1 VLRRAGSSPASR
13 TIFISQTSL
22 SSPRLSPMTDQSQD
36 YVAGSCN
43 IGPSEIHRRYQVAI
57 TGGVLY
63 TILAIALI
71 ASNQGSTTRLIAFA
85 PAMLAS
91 VGFIQARARFCFAY
105 GLMGVFNFDTA
116 GDVKKVKDPAALKA
130 DRAAALKIVLKSV
143 LSASLMTALVVLL

>member
-1 VLRRAGSSPASR
+1 MS
-13 TIFISQTSL
+13 
-22 SSPRLSPMTDQSQD
+22 D

-63 TILAIALI
+63 SLLAIFLI
-71 ASNQGSTTRLIAFA
+71 ASDQSTSTRLIAFA

-91 VGFIQARARFCFAY
+91 VGFIQARNRFCFAY

-116 GDVKKVKDPAALKA
+116 GDVKKIKNPAALKA
-130 DRAAALKIVLKSV
+130 DRTNALKIIGKSF
-143 LSASLMTALVVLL
+143 LLASVMTALVVIL

>member
-1 VLRRAGSSPASR
+1 
-13 TIFISQTSL
+13 
-22 SSPRLSPMTDQSQD
+22 MTD

-63 TILAIALI
+63 ALLSI
-71 ASNQGSTTRLIAFA
+71 FLVASDQATSTRLIAFA

-91 VGFIQARARFCFAY
+91 VGFIQARNRFCFAY

-116 GDVKKVKDPAALKA
+116 GDVKKIKDPAALKA
-130 DRAAALKIVLKSV
+130 DRTNALKIIAKS
-143 LSASLMTALVVLL
+143 LLLASLMTALVVIL

>member
-1 VLRRAGSSPASR
+1 MS
-13 TIFISQTSL
+13 
-22 SSPRLSPMTDQSQD
+22 D

-63 TILAIALI
+63 ALLSIILV
-71 ASNQGSTTRLIAFA
+71 ASDQATSTRLIAFA

-91 VGFIQARARFCFAY
+91 VGFIQARNRFCFAY

-116 GDVKKVKDPAALKA
+116 GDVKKIKDPAALKA
-130 DRAAALKIVLKSV
+130 DRLHALKIVLKSLLLAAV
-143 LSASLMTALVVLL
+143 MTALVVIL

>member
-1 VLRRAGSSPASR
+1 
-13 TIFISQTSL
+13 
-22 SSPRLSPMTDQSQD
+22 MTDQTPE

-63 TILAIALI
+63 TILSIALI
-71 ASNQGSTTRLIAFA
+71 ATNQGTSSRLIAFA

-91 VGFIQARARFCFAY
+91 VGYIQARNRFCFAY
-105 GLMGVFNFDTA
+105 GLMGVFNFDKA
-116 GDVKKVKDPAALKA
+116 GDVKKIKDPAALKA
-130 DRAAALKIVLKSV
+130 DRANALKIVFKSL

>member
-1 VLRRAGSSPASR
+1 
-13 TIFISQTSL
+13 
-22 SSPRLSPMTDQSQD
+22 MTDQSSA

-57 TGGVLY
+57 TGGVLF

-71 ASNQGSTTRLIAFA
+71 ATNQGTTTRLIAFA

-116 GDVKKVKDPAALKA
+116 GDVKKIKDPAALKA
-130 DRAAALKIVLKSV
+130 DRTAALKIVFKSV

>member
-1 VLRRAGSSPASR
+1 MS
-13 TIFISQTSL
+13 
-22 SSPRLSPMTDQSQD
+22 D

-63 TILAIALI
+63 SLLAIFLI
-71 ASNQGSTTRLIAFA
+71 ASDQSTSTRLIAFA

-91 VGFIQARARFCFAY
+91 VGFIQARNRFCFAY

-116 GDVKKVKDPAALKA
+116 GDVKKIKDLAALKA
-130 DRAAALKIVLKSV
+130 DRTNALKIIGKSF
-143 LSASLMTALVVLL
+143 LLASVMTALVVIL

>member
-1 VLRRAGSSPASR
+1 MS
-13 TIFISQTSL
+13 
-22 SSPRLSPMTDQSQD
+22 D

-63 TILAIALI
+63 SILAIFLI
-71 ASNQGSTTRLIAFA
+71 SSDQSTSTRLIAFA

-91 VGFIQARARFCFAY
+91 VGFIQARNRFCFAY

-116 GDVKKVKDPAALKA
+116 GDVKKIKDSAALKA
-130 DRAAALKIVLKSV
+130 DRINALKIIGKS
-143 LSASLMTALVVLL
+143 LLLASVMTALVVIL

>member
-1 VLRRAGSSPASR
+1 
-13 TIFISQTSL
+13 
-22 SSPRLSPMTDQSQD
+22 MTD

-63 TILAIALI
+63 ALLSI
-71 ASNQGSTTRLIAFA
+71 FLVASDQTTSTRLIAFA

-91 VGFIQARARFCFAY
+91 VGFIQARNRFCFAY

-116 GDVKKVKDPAALKA
+116 GDVKKIKDPAALKA
-130 DRAAALKIVLKSV
+130 DRINALKIVLKSFLLAAV
-143 LSASLMTALVVLL
+143 MTAVVVIL

>member
-1 VLRRAGSSPASR
+1 
-13 TIFISQTSL
+13 
-22 SSPRLSPMTDQSQD
+22 MTD

-63 TILAIALI
+63 SLLAIFLI
-71 ASNQGSTTRLIAFA
+71 ASDQSTSTRLIAFA

-91 VGFIQARARFCFAY
+91 VGFIQARNRFCFAY

-116 GDVKKVKDPAALKA
+116 GDVKKIKDPAALKA
-130 DRAAALKIVLKSV
+130 DRINALKIIVKS
-143 LSASLMTALVVLL
+143 LLLASLMTALVVIL

>member
-1 VLRRAGSSPASR
+1 
-13 TIFISQTSL
+13 
-22 SSPRLSPMTDQSQD
+22 MTD

-57 TGGVLY
+57 IGGVLY

-71 ASNQGSTTRLIAFA
+71 ATDQESSMRLIAFA

-91 VGFIQARARFCFAY
+91 VGYIQARNRFCFAY

-116 GDVKKVKDPAALKA
+116 GDVKKIKDPAALKA
-130 DRAAALKIVLKSV
+130 DRAQALKIVLKSLV
-143 LSASLMTALVVLL
+143 SAALLTTLVILL